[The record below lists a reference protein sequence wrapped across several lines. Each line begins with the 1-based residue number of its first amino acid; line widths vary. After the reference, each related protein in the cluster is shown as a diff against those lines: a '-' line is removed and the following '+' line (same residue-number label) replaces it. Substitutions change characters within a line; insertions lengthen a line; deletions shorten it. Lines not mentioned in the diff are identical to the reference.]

1 MEKGTISFPTL
12 LPRWVIESSAIIIQA
27 KARVCAGVGER
38 FEREREN
45 KTARER
51 EREKKNSKRE
61 RVMFF
66 FVFDCVQNIFRF
78 LFLSFA
84 PEPFE

>member
-1 MEKGTISFPTL
+1 
-12 LPRWVIESSAIIIQA
+12 
-27 KARVCAGVGER
+27 
-38 FEREREN
+38 
-45 KTARER
+45 
-51 EREKKNSKRE
+51 
-61 RVMFF
+61 MFF